1 MHKTSID
8 LPANTRNSV
17 AAVLNARLAD
27 TIDLAL
33 ATKHAHWNVKGPS
46 FIGLHEMFD
55 KFVPILHDAADEI
68 AERVTALGGTAEG
81 TVQQVAKATKLP
93 AYPEGV
99 FEGMATVRALAERYA
114 ALGKSVRAGIDETT
128 EAGEAD
134 AADILTGLSR
144 ELDKALW
151 FLEAHLQAAS

>member
-8 LPANTRNSV
+8 LPSNARQTV
-17 AAVLNARLAD
+17 ITILNARLAD
-27 TIDLAL
+27 TLDLAL
-33 ATKHAHWNVKGPS
+33 ATKHAHWNVKGPH
-46 FIGLHEMFD
+46 FIALHEMFD
-55 KFVPILHDAADEI
+55 KFVPILHDAADEM

-81 TVQQVAKATKLP
+81 TVQQVAGATKLA
-93 AYPEGV
+93 AYPTDV
-99 FEGMATVRALAERYA
+99 FDGMATVRALADRYA
-114 ALGKSVRAGIDETT
+114 ALGKSVRANIDEAA

-151 FLEAHLQAAS
+151 FLEAHVQASR